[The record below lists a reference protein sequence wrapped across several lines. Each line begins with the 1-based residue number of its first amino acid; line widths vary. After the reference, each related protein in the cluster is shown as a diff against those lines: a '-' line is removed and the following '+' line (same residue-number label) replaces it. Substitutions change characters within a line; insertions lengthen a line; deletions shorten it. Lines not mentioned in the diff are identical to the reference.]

1 MLRFVLQ
8 LFRRDGN
15 THSELLT
22 LDQRLDDLT
31 KRLDREKVPYEER
44 LRDRK
49 KPHNGAAKA

>member
-1 MLRFVLQ
+1 MLRVLMQ

-31 KRLDREKVPYEER
+31 KRLDRERLPYDER

-49 KPHNGAAKA
+49 KPHGAKA